1 MEYIVCLLLLTN
13 LSYLETGV
21 YIFTALNFKV
31 YINLLCYVVY
41 DFLNEIQIHYRVVQ
55 IIM

>member
-31 YINLLCYVVY
+31 YINLLCHVVY